1 MKHYSD
7 INGSINILKSAKNY
21 NKKESMNNNNKKEIN
36 KIKFSK
42 IYNSCIK
49 KKNTQRIKYPK
60 NNKNINVG
68 CNKINNK
75 STQSNISS
83 IISNN
88 INQRRNNNKSLN
100 MNLYIDKNDLINDIQ
115 NFELGF
121 INNINNIFYNND

>member
-49 KKNTQRIKYPK
+49 KRIPK
-60 NNKNINVG
+60 E
-68 CNKINNK
+68 
-75 STQSNISS
+75 SNIQK
-83 IISNN
+83 IT
-88 INQRRNNNKSLN
+88 KT
-100 MNLYIDKNDLINDIQ
+100 
-115 NFELGF
+115 
-121 INNINNIFYNND
+121 